1 MTTIAAC
8 CSRIAGRTALVTG
21 AGKRVGRA
29 IATALA
35 ENGANVVVHYNRSA
49 AEAENLAAELGAL
62 GVKAWTVPAD
72 LADETQAAGLVP
84 RAIELAGGLDILINN
99 ASVFPHTRMAEASWE
114 SLEENLRVNAWAPL
128 VLSRVFAQSGSS
140 GHIVNLLDSKITG
153 HSSTHVTYLLSKQML
168 AFLTSQLAVSLAP
181 GIAVN
186 AVAPG
191 LILPPDGS
199 PDTYGQKLLPTVPMR
214 RMGSPEDVAEA
225 VVYLVSSRFITG
237 QVIFVDG
244 GWHLTAG
251 DR

>member
-1 MTTIAAC
+1 MATTQAG

-35 ENGANVVVHYNRSA
+35 ASGANIIAHYNRSA
-49 AEAENLAAELGAL
+49 AEAEDLAAELVARG
-62 GVKAWTVPAD
+62 GKAWTVQAD
-72 LADETQAAGLVP
+72 LADEAQAAGLVP
-84 RAIELAGGLDILINN
+84 RAMELAGGLDILVNS
-99 ASVFPHTRMAEASWE
+99 ASVFPRTRLAEASWE

-128 VLSRVFAQSGSS
+128 VLSRALAEAVTS

-153 HSSTHVTYLLSKQML
+153 QSSTHVTYLLSKQML
-168 AFLTSQLAVSLAP
+168 AFLTRQLAVSLAP

-191 LILPPDGS
+191 LILPPDDAPEG
-199 PDTYGQKLLPTVPMR
+199 YGERLLPTVPMR
-214 RMGSPEDVAEA
+214 RMGTPEDVAEA
-225 VVYLVSSRFITG
+225 VVYLASSRFVTG
-237 QVIFVDG
+237 QVIYVDG